1 MNEKVIK
8 LYLFCLFF
16 FGLKVEA
23 CTYDQP
29 SLLPRGE
36 PETSILMHGQGQPL
50 TKKVALA

>member
-1 MNEKVIK
+1 MKR
-8 LYLFCLFF
+8 LYNYICFVFF

-36 PETSILMHGQGQPL
+36 PETSILMHNQGQPL